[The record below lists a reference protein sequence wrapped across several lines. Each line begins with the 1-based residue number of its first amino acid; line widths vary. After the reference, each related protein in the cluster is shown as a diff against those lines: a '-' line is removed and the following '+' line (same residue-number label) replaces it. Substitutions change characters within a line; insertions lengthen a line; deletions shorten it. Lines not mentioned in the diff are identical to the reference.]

1 MRTLAIGLDG
11 CSWNVLD
18 PLLETGELPNLAA
31 LRARGAH
38 GVLESTI
45 PFFTGAAWCS
55 FATGAS
61 PASHGIYDFMMLRDD
76 GELRVAHQGDLRRRT
91 YFQQLGCEDKRSVL
105 INFPLDQN
113 GCEGAV
119 VVNSWLTDD
128 DARRIL
134 PVGRRE
140 RYARLLEAYKT
151 FPIDPS
157 NVEELSQIER
167 ARFDLARGLFLGESW
182 DHFFV
187 LFSSTDWLGHS
198 ATGRF
203 LEGDEGAR
211 KSFLRLY
218 KEIDGYVGWLLEHAD
233 DATAAVL
240 SDHGQCEVVAF
251 VYINAVL
258 RELGLVTLAP
268 PRDRRQSPFFVDR
281 RPRGRLRLPVPH
293 AFVRYAGNPLVRPL
307 AMRAKHG
314 FRRAFGVEL
323 SRKTYPVDRL
333 TSRAFSPTDASFAV
347 YTRDCSPEDIARIR
361 RALCDVRLDDGR
373 PAIDAVWTPA
383 ELYGQAGA
391 DDGPSLLFAP
401 ARGVSAS
408 AAISDGVISTPRVN
422 GRGTHQ
428 RDGIVMLTGPR
439 VLQTELAPTSIMD
452 VAPTL
457 LWAMGAGIPAGAD
470 GRPLFEAFEPE
481 FVGTQPLTEASSEP
495 LETLHSGLDA
505 PSDEVER
512 RLRALGYI

>member
-76 GELRVAHQGDLRRRT
+76 GELTVAHQGDLRRRT
-91 YFQQLGCEDKRSVL
+91 YFQQLGREGKRSVL
-105 INFPLDQN
+105 INLPLDQN

-119 VVNSWLTDD
+119 LVNSWLTDD

-134 PVGRRE
+134 PTGRRE
-140 RYARLLEAYKT
+140 RYARLLKAYKT
-151 FPIDPS
+151 FPTDPS

-167 ARFDLARGLFLGESW
+167 ARFDLARELFVAESW

-218 KEIDGYVGWLLEHAD
+218 KEIDGYVGWLLDHAD

-251 VYINAVL
+251 VYINAML
-258 RELGLVTLAP
+258 RELGLVTLAS

-281 RPRGRLRLPVPH
+281 RPRGRIRLRVPH
-293 AFVRYAGNPLVRPL
+293 AFVRYAGNPLMRPL
-307 AMRAKHG
+307 AMLAKSG
-314 FRRAFGVEL
+314 LRRALGVEL
-323 SRKTYPVDRL
+323 ARKTYPVDRVA
-333 TSRAFSPTDASFAV
+333 SRAFSPTDASFAV
-347 YTRDCSPEDIARIR
+347 YTRDCGPEDIARIR
-361 RALCDVRLDDGR
+361 QALCDVRLDDGR
-373 PAIDAVWTPA
+373 AAIEAVWTPA
-383 ELYGQAGA
+383 ELYGRAD

-401 ARGVSAS
+401 ATGVSPS
-408 AAISDGVISTPRVN
+408 AAISDGVVGTPRVH

-428 RDGIVMLTGPR
+428 RDGIVMLAGPQ
-439 VLQTELAPTSIMD
+439 VLQIELARTSIMD

-457 LWAMGAGIPAGAD
+457 LWAMGEGIPAGAD
-470 GRPLFEAFEPE
+470 GRPLFEAFEQE
-481 FVGTQPLTEASSEP
+481 FVAARPVTEANSEP
-495 LETLHSGLDA
+495 LESDRNELEA
-505 PSDEVER
+505 PSDEVAR